1 MPHLSL
7 KDHAGTNS
15 RSAKQGSIKKHGDL
29 AKGFVFDG
37 CRQLSIVFN
46 IGDSHRLL
54 VQIMF

>member
-1 MPHLSL
+1 MSL

-37 CRQLSIVFN
+37 CTQLSIVFN